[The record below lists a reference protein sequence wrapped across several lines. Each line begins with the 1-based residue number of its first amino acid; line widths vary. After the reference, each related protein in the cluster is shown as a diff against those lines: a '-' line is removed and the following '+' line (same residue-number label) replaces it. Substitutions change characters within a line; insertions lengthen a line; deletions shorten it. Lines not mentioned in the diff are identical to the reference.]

1 MLLLF
6 GVGCIGT
13 DSGTN
18 VDMGNT
24 TNTSHLISTDADT
37 SANSAEPETVNY
49 NYLTNATS
57 TANYDIASANN
68 AFAFDMYANIKS
80 KDMNA
85 FFSPY
90 SIFTAMAIC
99 YDGAEGSTK
108 EQISNVLYYPLSK
121 PVLEVSSK
129 EMMDTINSANDQY
142 DLKTANALWVQEKYP
157 LNTQFVSNLETYY
170 SGNIRDLDFAGESK
184 QSVAII
190 NGWVEEKTNNKIKD
204 LVPAD
209 SISSDTEMII
219 TNAIY
224 FKGKWSEQFDPRN
237 TKKEQFYSSNGNINS
252 VDTMYSTMQGYS
264 YAENSNEQIVEL
276 PYEGRYLSMYIV
288 LPRENNISDFENRF
302 SLSEY
307 NNLKSSM
314 NSINEVHLWLPKFT
328 FDKETELSE
337 QLSNMGIVD
346 AFTDSADFRYIY
358 DVRKVPEGYGLKLSA
373 VIHQA
378 FIDVQ
383 EEGTEAAAAT
393 AIIYET
399 ASMVEPPEVKVVE
412 FKADHPFMFFIEDK
426 RTGCILFMGKV
437 ETPEY

>member
-1 MLLLF
+1 
-6 GVGCIGT
+6 
-13 DSGTN
+13 
-18 VDMGNT
+18 
-24 TNTSHLISTDADT
+24 
-37 SANSAEPETVNY
+37 
-49 NYLTNATS
+49 
-57 TANYDIASANN
+57 
-68 AFAFDMYANIKS
+68 
-80 KDMNA
+80 
-85 FFSPY
+85 
-90 SIFTAMAIC
+90 MAIC

-337 QLSNMGIVD
+337 QLSNRGIVD

-358 DVRKVPEGYGLKLSA
+358 EVRKVPEGYGLKLSA